1 MKERETGV
9 KTMNRKIHVVPL
21 RNYLMKT
28 SMNNLHISQK
38 NIGSKYVTVQVVTL
52 SGRMVTFGD
61 CNNTHSTGV
70 WETEH
75 ELLCNSK
82 DSSSVC

>member
-38 NIGSKYVTVQVVTL
+38 ILAVN
-52 SGRMVTFGD
+52 M
-61 CNNTHSTGV
+61 
-70 WETEH
+70 
-75 ELLCNSK
+75 
-82 DSSSVC
+82 